1 MNNKCSYAHIRG
13 IQKWTPLVYFSYPS
27 TTKSNLPVFGSMTKP

>member
-13 IQKWTPLVYFSYPS
+13 VQKWTPFVIFHILQQLNLIYPFS
-27 TTKSNLPVFGSMTKP
+27 GQ